1 MCLICFRIDEN
12 AKELSKIMADNK
24 CRFIVIDGLD
34 GSGKATQSKL
44 LCKRLCEMGYKARTI
59 SFPDYESDSSA
70 LVKMYLGG
78 KLGSSPDDVNAYAA
92 STFYAVDRVAS
103 YINTWRK
110 DYESYDYI
118 IADRYTT
125 SNIIHQMAK
134 VAESE
139 RDSYIDWL
147 FDFEYKRLELPAPD
161 MVIFLDVDPAISQKL
176 IYGRYGGDESKKD
189 IHESD
194 VAYLLRCRSSAVYAI
209 EHLGWV
215 RIDCT
220 EGGEMRSIENINDEI
235 ISLLKI
241 GDTNDKINR

>member
-1 MCLICFRIDEN
+1 M
-12 AKELSKIMADNK
+12 
-24 CRFIVIDGLD
+24 IDGLD

-44 LCKRLCEMGYKARTI
+44 LAERLTEMGYKARTI

-70 LVKMYLGG
+70 LVRMYLGG

-92 STFYAVDRVAS
+92 SSFYAVDRIAS
-103 YINTWRK
+103 YINTWSR
-110 DYESYDYI
+110 DYASYDYI

-134 VAESE
+134 VEESDRE
-139 RDSYIDWL
+139 NYINWL
-147 FDFEYKRLELPAPD
+147 FDFEFNRLELPAPD

-194 VAYLLRCRSSAVYAI
+194 FAYLLRCRNSAMYAI

-220 EGGEMRSIENINDEI
+220 EGGEMRSIEDISDSI
-235 ISLLKI
+235 LSLLQNAD
-241 GDTNDKINR
+241 GS

>member
-1 MCLICFRIDEN
+1 MVN
-12 AKELSKIMADNK
+12 TK
-24 CRFIVIDGLD
+24 CKLIVIDGLD

-44 LCKRLCEMGYKARTI
+44 LSDKLNTLGYRARTI

-103 YINTWRK
+103 YLNTWRA

-134 VAESE
+134 VAEDE

-147 FDFEYKRLELPAPD
+147 FDFEYRRLELPAPD

-176 IYGRYGGDESKKD
+176 IDGRYGGDESKKD

-194 VAYLLRCRSSAVYAI
+194 VAYLLRCRTSAVYAI
-209 EHLGWV
+209 EHLGWK

-220 EGGEMRSIENINDEI
+220 ENGSMRTIEEI
-235 ISLLKI
+235 HDRILALIPDIK
-241 GDTNDKINR
+241 

>member
-1 MCLICFRIDEN
+1 
-12 AKELSKIMADNK
+12 MANHQCK
-24 CRFIVIDGLD
+24 LIVIDGLD

-44 LCKRLCEMGYKARTI
+44 LAERLTEMGYRARTV

-92 STFYAVDRVAS
+92 SSFYAVDRVAS
-103 YINTWRK
+103 YINTWGR
-110 DYESYDYI
+110 DYASFDYI

-134 VAESE
+134 VEESKRE
-139 RDSYIDWL
+139 SYIEWL
-147 FDFEYKRLELPAPD
+147 FDYEYNRLELPAPD

-194 VAYLLRCRSSAVYAI
+194 FAYLLRCRSSAVYAI
-209 EHLGWV
+209 EHLGWM

-220 EGGEMRSIENINDEI
+220 EGGEMRSIKDINDTI
-235 ISLLKI
+235 ISLVQN
-241 GDTNDKINR
+241 GDNNNGINR

>member
-1 MCLICFRIDEN
+1 MV
-12 AKELSKIMADNK
+12 KNK
-24 CRFIVIDGLD
+24 CKLIVIDGLD
-34 GSGKATQSKL
+34 GSGKATQTKL
-44 LCKRLCEMGYKARTI
+44 LSQRLNERGYHARTI
-59 SFPDYESDSSA
+59 SFPDYDSDSSA

-78 KLGSSPDDVNAYAA
+78 QLGDNPDDVNAYAA
-92 STFYAVDRVAS
+92 SSFYAVDRVAS

-110 DYESYDYI
+110 DCDTYDYI

-134 VAESE
+134 IKESE

-147 FDFEYKRLELPAPD
+147 YDFEYNRLELPAPD

-189 IHESD
+189 IHERD
-194 VAYLLRCRSSAVYAI
+194 FAYLMRCRSSAVYAI
-209 EHLGWV
+209 ERLGWV

-220 EGGEMRSIENINDEI
+220 ADGEMRSIEEINDEI
-235 ISLLKI
+235 LSLLLQE
-241 GDTNDKINR
+241 

>member
-1 MCLICFRIDEN
+1 MCLRSKRMQESTK
-12 AKELSKIMADNK
+12 ALSKIMADNK

-34 GSGKATQSKL
+34 GSGKATQSQL
-44 LCKRLCEMGYKARTI
+44 LCQRLNERGYKTRTI

-70 LVKMYLGG
+70 PVRMYLGG

-92 STFYAVDRVAS
+92 STFYAVDRVVS

-139 RDSYIDWL
+139 RDSYIEWL
-147 FDFEYKRLELPAPD
+147 FDFEYNRLELPAPD
-161 MVIFLDVDPAISQKL
+161 MVIFLDVDPAVSQKL

-194 VAYLLRCRSSAVYAI
+194 FAYLLRCRSSAVYAI
-209 EHLGWV
+209 EHLGWT

-220 EGGEMRSIENINDEI
+220 EGGSMRTIEDINDEI
-235 ISLLKI
+235 ISLLQN
-241 GDTNDKINR
+241 GDTNDKTDR

>member
-1 MCLICFRIDEN
+1 
-12 AKELSKIMADNK
+12 MANTK
-24 CRFIVIDGLD
+24 CKLIVIDGLD
-34 GSGKATQSKL
+34 GSGKATQTKL
-44 LCKRLCEMGYKARTI
+44 LAERLTKMGYRARTI

-92 STFYAVDRVAS
+92 SSFYAVDRVAS
-103 YINTWRK
+103 YINTWSR
-110 DYESYDYI
+110 DYASYDYI

-134 VAESE
+134 VEKAQRE
-139 RDSYIDWL
+139 SYIKWL
-147 FDFEYKRLELPAPD
+147 FDFEYDRLELPAPD

-194 VAYLLRCRSSAVYAI
+194 FAYLQRCRSSAVYAI

-220 EGGEMRSIENINDEI
+220 AGGEMRSIEDISDNIL
-235 ISLLKI
+235 SLVHT
-241 GDTNDKINR
+241 GDIE

>member
-1 MCLICFRIDEN
+1 
-12 AKELSKIMADNK
+12 MADKK
-24 CRFIVIDGLD
+24 CKLIVIDGLD
-34 GSGKATQSKL
+34 GSGKATQTKL
-44 LCKRLCEMGYKARTI
+44 LCQRLIEMGYMARTI
-59 SFPDYESDSSA
+59 SFPDYDSDSSA

-103 YINTWRK
+103 YINIWRA
-110 DYESYDYI
+110 DYASYDYI

-134 VAESE
+134 VPESE

-147 FDFEYKRLELPAPD
+147 FDFEYNRLELPAPD

-176 IYGRYGGDESKKD
+176 IDGRYGGDESKKD

-209 EHLGWV
+209 EHLEWV

-220 EGGEMRSIENINDEI
+220 KDGAMRTIKEINDDI
-235 ISLLKI
+235 ISLL
-241 GDTNDKINR
+241 

>member
-1 MCLICFRIDEN
+1 MLLRLICFRTKEN
-12 AKELSKIMADNK
+12 AEDMGKIMTNNK
-24 CRFIVIDGLD
+24 CKFIVIDGLD
-34 GSGKATQSKL
+34 GSGKATQSQL
-44 LCKRLCEMGYKARTI
+44 LSKRLCEMGYKARTI

-139 RDSYIDWL
+139 RDSYIEWL

-194 VAYLLRCRSSAVYAI
+194 FSYLEKSYENAKYVASKFGWQTVPCVKDGNIRPIADIQADIVKIVENLL
-209 EHLGWV
+209 
-215 RIDCT
+215 
-220 EGGEMRSIENINDEI
+220 
-235 ISLLKI
+235 
-241 GDTNDKINR
+241 

>member
-1 MCLICFRIDEN
+1 
-12 AKELSKIMADNK
+12 MADKK
-24 CRFIVIDGLD
+24 CKLIVIDGLD

-44 LCKRLCEMGYKARTI
+44 LARRLNDMGYKARTI

-103 YINTWRK
+103 YINTWHS

-147 FDFEYKRLELPAPD
+147 FDFEYHRLELPAPD

-176 IYGRYGGDESKKD
+176 IDGRYGGDESKKD
-189 IHESD
+189 VRRKDPAETLKTAVKPRQELGLILKEKN
-194 VAYLLRCRSSAVYAI
+194 RKRSTWQNKKNV
-209 EHLGWV
+209 V
-215 RIDCT
+215 
-220 EGGEMRSIENINDEI
+220 
-235 ISLLKI
+235 
-241 GDTNDKINR
+241 

>member
-1 MCLICFRIDEN
+1 
-12 AKELSKIMADNK
+12 MADKK
-24 CRFIVIDGLD
+24 CRLIVIDGLD

-44 LCKRLCEMGYKARTI
+44 LAKRLTEMGYQARTV

-70 LVKMYLGG
+70 LVRMYLGG

-92 STFYAVDRVAS
+92 SSFYAVDRVAS
-103 YINTWRK
+103 YLNTWGK
-110 DYESYDYI
+110 DYASYDYI

-134 VAESE
+134 VKESE
-139 RDSYIDWL
+139 RESYIKWL
-147 FDFEYKRLELPAPD
+147 FDYEYNRLELPAPD

-194 VAYLLRCRSSAVYAI
+194 FAYLLRCRSSAVYAI

-220 EGGEMRSIENINDEI
+220 ENGKMRTIEDINDSI
-235 ISLLKI
+235 ISLLQN
-241 GDTNDKINR
+241 GDNNNEINR

>member
-1 MCLICFRIDEN
+1 M
-12 AKELSKIMADNK
+12 SKIMADK
-24 CRFIVIDGLD
+24 KSKLIVIDGLD

-44 LCKRLCEMGYKARTI
+44 LCERLCEMGYKARTI
-59 SFPDYESDSSA
+59 SFPDYDSDSSA

-78 KLGSSPDDVNAYAA
+78 QLGSSPDDVNAYAA

-110 DYESYDYI
+110 DCETYDYI

-134 VAESE
+134 VLESE

-147 FDFEYKRLELPAPD
+147 FDFEYNRLELPAPD
-161 MVIFLDVDPAISQKL
+161 QVIFLDVDPAISQKL

-209 EHLGWV
+209 EHLDWA

-220 EGGEMRSIENINDEI
+220 HDGKMRTIEEINDDI
-235 ISLLKI
+235 ISLLLN
-241 GDTNDKINR
+241 GDTNR